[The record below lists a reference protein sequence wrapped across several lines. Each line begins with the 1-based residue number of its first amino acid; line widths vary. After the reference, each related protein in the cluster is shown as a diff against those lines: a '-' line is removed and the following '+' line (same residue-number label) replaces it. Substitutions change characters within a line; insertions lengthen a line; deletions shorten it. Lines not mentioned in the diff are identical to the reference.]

1 MLNFIFKENEFF
13 SNGLLSFLLTFIF
26 LYTTACIVDKMIKK
40 VVTTT
45 ITKKGDKAKNLL
57 FIYKV
62 VKVIVYTLAI
72 FLSLLEFKPFNN
84 FSKTMLGA
92 STIIATITGFAAQES
107 LSNLV
112 SGFFLALYQPFVVG
126 DLITIR
132 NENITGTVLEIGLRH
147 TTINTFEN
155 TRIIIPNSIMNKAI
169 IENKEAEEINYNNF
183 LYLTISYDSDI
194 DLAKKI
200 IADNCQKHP
209 LVLDCRT
216 AEEKAQNEPVVKIF
230 VTNFLDSAVEL
241 RATVI
246 TSSVANGF
254 KTLSDLRQSI
264 KKDFDAQG
272 ITIPFPT
279 TTVYVDR

>member
-1 MLNFIFKENEFF
+1 MLDFIFKESEFF

-26 LYTTACIVDKMIKK
+26 LYATACVVDKMIKK
-40 VVTTT
+40 VVNTT

-62 VKVIVYTLAI
+62 IKVIVYTLAV
-72 FLSLLEFKPFNN
+72 FLALLEFKPFNS

-155 TRIIIPNSIMNKAI
+155 THIIIPNSIMNKAI
-169 IENKEAEEINYNNF
+169 IENKEADEINYNNF

-200 IADNCQKHP
+200 IVDNCQKHP

-216 AEEKAQNEPVVKIF
+216 AEEKAQNEPIVKIF

-264 KKDFDAQG
+264 KKDFDTQG

>member
-1 MLNFIFKENEFF
+1 MLDFVFKENEFF